1 MLARDVCLEQTVE
14 LPGLLDAVKEVEAYT
29 VGTIERIE
37 LISKDHSIIS
47 NHSGSNINGDKNSIY
62 RVTIAY
68 PNDTAGDELPQ
79 FLNVVFGNTSLKFGI
94 SVENVTLS
102 RHLMDNRTMFPG
114 PRFGIEGLRELLNVP
129 RAPLLCTALKP
140 MGRSSQEFAD
150 MAYSLA
156 KGGIDII
163 KDDHGLGNQVWAPF
177 EERIQACS
185 QAVLRANQETGRN
198 CLYAPCLNCPSHQ
211 IFKRA
216 FHAKECGAGGVMLL
230 PGLSG
235 WDVVRQL
242 ASDSTFG
249 LPILIHPAMLGG
261 WLQTHYNVEKC
272 DNEVGHPRGLSHKF
286 LFGVLPRLCGGD
298 GKLLCIMCN
307 WSRTQ
312 TNHFP

>member
-1 MLARDVCLEQTVE
+1 ME
-14 LPGLLDAVKEVEAYT
+14 LPGVLDAVKEVEAYT
-29 VGTIERIE
+29 VGTVERVE
-37 LISKDHSIIS
+37 LISSIGCNSISKNHNHSTPSIIS
-47 NHSGSNINGDKNSIY
+47 NTTNSIY
-62 RVTIAY
+62 RVIIAY
-68 PNDTAGDELPQ
+68 PNDTAGEELPQ

-102 RHLMDNRTMFPG
+102 RHLMNNRNMFPG
-114 PRFGIEGLRELLNVP
+114 PRFGIEGLRKLVNVEQ
-129 RAPLLCTALKP
+129 APLLCTALKP

-177 EERIQACS
+177 KERIRLCS
-185 QAVLRANQETGRN
+185 QSVLRANQETGRN
-198 CLYAPCLNCPSHQ
+198 SLYAPCLNCPSDK
-211 IFKRA
+211 IIKRA
-216 FHAKECGAGGVMLL
+216 FYAKECGAGAVMLL

-242 ASDSTFG
+242 ASNCTFG

-261 WLQTHYNVEKC
+261 WLQTHYNDS
-272 DNEVGHPRGLSHKF
+272 DNCNSDEDCHPRGLSHKF

-298 GKLLCIMCN
+298 GELYCIN
-307 WSRTQ
+307 FLYW
-312 TNHFP
+312 NHHYE